1 MVNQMGRIMLIFVV
15 CLFSGG
21 AYSAFFFR
29 YSVVPPEQ
37 VFQQGFLPLGNN
49 SNVYQHVTGVSCF
62 DRNANSRFISTSS
75 SEFMAMEMAN
85 ANTPIG
91 SNYYLYR
98 IRPTDNFYNS
108 MNSVQA
114 AMNRTHDERF
124 FEAYLYYMLEDEWF
138 AEGGI
143 SPQQIHSA
151 IEYQSHGPHQEA
163 TLIREYPNAAYID
176 ADSAPN
182 DTVYSIPDLPAEH
195 INEPR
200 NCTGCDINL
209 PVNKFKRSIKY
220 EFELWLMCSHK
231 HLEVFLVS
239 EMSMLMRC
247 V

>member
-1 MVNQMGRIMLIFVV
+1 MGRVMLIFFM
-15 CLFSGG
+15 CLFSGS
-21 AYSAFFFR
+21 AYPAFFFR
-29 YSVVPPEQ
+29 YSVVPPER

-49 SNVYQHVTGVSCF
+49 SNVYQHIAVVSCF

-75 SEFMAMEMAN
+75 SQLMAMEMAN

-124 FEAYLYYMLEDEWF
+124 LAAYFYYMLEEEWL

-151 IEYQSHGPHQEA
+151 IEYQSQGPHQEA
-163 TLIREYPNAAYID
+163 TLIMEYLNAAYIE
-176 ADSAPN
+176 AYSTPSN
-182 DTVYSIPDLPAEH
+182 TVYSIPDLPAEH
-195 INEPR
+195 VNEPQ
-200 NCTGCDINL
+200 NCTGCNVHF
-209 PVNKFKRSIKY
+209 PEKKYKRSVKY
-220 EFELWLMCSHK
+220 ELELWRMCSHK
-231 HLEVFLVS
+231 HLEIFFGD
-239 EMSMLMRC
+239 
-247 V
+247 